1 VAEPSA
7 DLMAAADGEH
17 FDTPA
22 LTRLGAWGIG
32 ALIALITVIIVGSTA
47 SGGKRA
53 SAALDSFRGTP
64 PRPTAAQLL
73 VQAKESESDPRRL
86 SDAVRLLTFDRDR
99 LANRLAAVE
108 RNLEDLTGAIS
119 RTPPVEAPRSAAP
132 EIDIPAIPSR
142 PAIPPAAERDNPGS
156 PPRPSPA
163 PPPVAKQPPP
173 SIESPSQS
181 NASGPNTPPT
191 PGGRTLAATAAAP
204 AAPRPPAQSPAPPP
218 SIISPMPISSSAP
231 LGNPPLV
238 APPDTVPARTVTP
251 PPAPP
256 SPTTA
261 RSTDPQDNAG
271 LLAAPEL
278 APPKLVTP
286 PPETP
291 KSTPP
296 VVAAPPI
303 VPTPRASKLASA
315 PLAHAIV
322 PTDSPAPPRQTRV
335 SRKRITHS
343 KAAPMETAADS
354 IATKTEFAVDLGGAQ
369 NVEGLRL
376 LWSSIRSNQSSLID
390 QLRPVIAVRETEKSG
405 TVELRLVVGPLA
417 NAAAAARLCA
427 SFSSAGRACEPA
439 IFDGQKLALR

>member
-1 VAEPSA
+1 
-7 DLMAAADGEH
+7 MAAADGEH

-32 ALIALITVIIVGSTA
+32 AFIALITVIIVGSTA
-47 SGGKRA
+47 GGGKRV
-53 SAALDSFRGTP
+53 SAAFDSFKGTP

-73 VQAKESESDPRRL
+73 AQAKESESDPRRL

-99 LANRLAAVE
+99 LANRLAALE
-108 RNLEDLTGAIS
+108 RNLEDLTGSIS
-119 RTPPVEAPRSAAP
+119 RTPPVEAPRPAAP
-132 EIDIPAIPSR
+132 EIDLPALPSR
-142 PAIPPAAERDNPGS
+142 PAVPPAAERDNPGT

-173 SIESPSQS
+173 PIESPSQS
-181 NASGPNTPPT
+181 SASVPNPPPA
-191 PGGRTLAATAAAP
+191 PGGRTPAGTVAAP
-204 AAPRPPAQSPAPPP
+204 AAPRAPGQPPAPPP
-218 SIISPMPISSSAP
+218 SIISPTPLSTSAP
-231 LGNPPLV
+231 LGNPPLI
-238 APPDTVPARTVTP
+238 APPDTIPARTVTP
-251 PPAPP
+251 TPAPP
-256 SPTTA
+256 PSAAA
-261 RSTDPQDNAG
+261 RNADPQDNAAP
-271 LLAAPEL
+271 LAAPEL

-286 PPETP
+286 PPEAP
-291 KSTPP
+291 RSTPP
-296 VVAAPPI
+296 VVAASPF

-322 PTDSPAPPRQTRV
+322 PTDPPAPGRQTRV

-343 KAAPMETAADS
+343 KAVPMEAAADS

-376 LWSSIRSNQSSLID
+376 LWSSIRSNQPSLVD